1 MATTKNITMK
11 QFNGTDYDTLYPKTV
26 AAQIDDVYSKS
37 ETYSKNDV
45 YTKSQ
50 VYDKTQTL
58 ADATKTMYGLGSTA
72 TPNDAL
78 AYLGQYNQ
86 YWWRRCGYTPAKF
99 WFNKSGLS
107 YEFGIQRQDE
117 TTYFYNVSVDI
128 DGDLTIS
135 LTGETYRYV
144 WGQTSALPQA
154 SLFKGKY
161 FSNINTITS
170 TANIDSLFYGTDA
183 VSIKSSTTSLDKDCY
198 VVTNCQRDIRSLSA
212 IPTYSYE
219 YLKSNNSNAYPV
231 GFSGNYYYEKI
242 GQPLVNLPYYSQIA
256 TGSYEGTGGR
266 GENNP
271 NILTFNFV
279 PKFLFVTTSRG
290 FQLYTYSQSSHVLY
304 DNLIWQEGVTNVEV
318 FTDEVTVLRNNKTIQ
333 WYSNSTISQLNETH
347 EKYYYVAFG

>member
-26 AAQIDDVYSKS
+26 AAQIDDVYSKN

-50 VYDKTQTL
+50 VYNKTQTL
-58 ADATKTMYGLGSTA
+58 ADATKTLYGLSSTA

-86 YWWRRCGYTPAKF
+86 YWWRRCGYTPAKIYF
-99 WFNKSGLS
+99 KKTGQSYAFGASG
-107 YEFGIQRQDE
+107 GKRI
-117 TTYFYNVSVDI
+117 TYFYNVSVDVN
-128 DGDLTIS
+128 GNLTIS
-135 LTGETYRYV
+135 LTGETYTYS
-144 WGQTSALPQA
+144 WGFTTSLPNV

-161 FSNINTITS
+161 FSNINTITGTQNVS
-170 TANIDSLFYGTDA
+170 SLYYGADNISIDTSSSDAYYVANCKTEL
-183 VSIKSSTTSLDKDCY
+183 
-198 VVTNCQRDIRSLSA
+198 NSLSA
-212 IPTYSYE
+212 TPTYSYE

-256 TGSYEGTGGR
+256 TGSYEGTGVR
-266 GENNP
+266 GEDNP
-271 NILTFNFV
+271 NTLTFNFV

-290 FQLYTYSQSSHVLY
+290 FQLYTVNSGTHELY
-304 DNLIWQEGVTNVEV
+304 DNLIWQEGVTDVDV
-318 FTDEVTVLRNNKTIQ
+318 FAKKVTVLRNNETIQ
-333 WYSNSTISQLNETH
+333 WYSDSTISQLNETH
-347 EKYYYVAFG
+347 KKYYYVAFG

>member
-86 YWWRRCGYTPAKF
+86 YWWRRCGYTPAKLYF
-99 WFNKSGLS
+99 EETGQSYAFGTSGNKR
-107 YEFGIQRQDE
+107 I
-117 TTYFYNVSVDI
+117 TYFYNVSVDVN
-128 DGDLTIS
+128 GNLTIS
-135 LTGETYRYV
+135 LTGETYSYS
-144 WGQTSALPQA
+144 WGFTTSLPNV

-161 FSNINTITS
+161 FSNINTITGTQNVS
-170 TANIDSLFYGTDA
+170 SLYYGADNISIDTSSSDAYYVANCKTKL
-183 VSIKSSTTSLDKDCY
+183 
-198 VVTNCQRDIRSLSA
+198 NSLSA
-212 IPTYSYE
+212 TPTYSYE

-256 TGSYEGTGGR
+256 TGSYEGTGVH
-266 GENNP
+266 GEDNP
-271 NILTFNFV
+271 NTLTFNFV

-290 FQLYTYSQSSHVLY
+290 FQLHTYSQSSHVLY